1 LKAVVLSHPIDIVKP
16 MEHNPAHGADQLIA
30 GERVHALVAALV
42 QLKTQPARND
52 RLNLTL
58 DLDGP
63 AGAPLVR
70 ALMRIEAELLLA
82 DTDDIA
88 PLGGPPFRTP
98 EQRRA
103 DALVALVCRVDD
115 ALRP

>member
-1 LKAVVLSHPIDIVKP
+1 
-16 MEHNPAHGADQLIA
+16 
-30 GERVHALVAALV
+30 
-42 QLKTQPARND
+42 
-52 RLNLTL
+52 
-58 DLDGP
+58 
-63 AGAPLVR
+63 
-70 ALMRIEAELLLA
+70 MRIEAELLLA